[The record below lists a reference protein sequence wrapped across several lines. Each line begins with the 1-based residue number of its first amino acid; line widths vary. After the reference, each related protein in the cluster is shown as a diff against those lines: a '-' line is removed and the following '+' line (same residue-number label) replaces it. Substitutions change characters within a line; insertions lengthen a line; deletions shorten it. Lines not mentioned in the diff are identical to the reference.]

1 MQSLSASVGPL
12 IKSSKIG
19 RNYWEAVGP
28 VQKLFHDEIAP
39 AIKDYLDRCIEPPQY
54 YLTWS
59 IFMRGRTAETA
70 KPYLVFSSEDEEN
83 GKTACRMVK
92 ESNILKKF
100 PTVKTT
106 HARYLPEMRTPLRLL
121 GDPILDQD
129 PVAESYTRLVDQNI
143 YFKLSGSSMA
153 RELFIGRLLSENPG
167 RRATAGGI
175 ICVGNRTFYLT
186 VYHILEQEEHQQLI
200 QDNELRGPISIGG
213 SSGEKIEA
221 DYEEE
226 SEEEDD
232 DDEEEERGGEE
243 EELDDSGFEDGS
255 PISCVAMTTTSY
267 SDNGALETSEQ
278 LSGEPQHGGE
288 IDFSNLIEDLFIT
301 AHSPLRSSTTQPSDL
316 DCTRLSSSAMVGRRS
331 LDYLLIEI
339 HDEDK
344 EKTNSFI
351 APQTPSHTVHVH
363 EVAPVGPQIHKVTI
377 VSGYHGISSGSLFA
391 TPRFIRLPKTTIS
404 RKIFALQLD
413 RYVQPGDCGSWVI
426 DEASGSLYGHIFGGG
441 VGTKTAYIIPA
452 DEIFEDIR
460 RLFRH
465 PVFLPAAKDE
475 RQAISELN
483 SQPTLA
489 RSLQLDPQQVNETA
503 SKNIAYP
510 EVSRDVTDKYQHPLR
525 NIIDRSLND
534 VRKVPSSRSQNM
546 KTTSNEASKILAN
559 CLDPNQAD
567 PSLKASPERSDV
579 RRAATCLEPSSPKE
593 FKSSSTNNDTSCWS
607 YKPEPSPSVFYYSP

>member
-1 MQSLSASVGPL
+1 M
-12 IKSSKIG
+12 IG

-28 VQKLFHDEIAP
+28 VQKLFEDELAP
-39 AIKDYLDRCIEPPQY
+39 AIKDYLDRCIEPPQDY
-54 YLTWS
+54 IFWS
-59 IFMRGRTAETA
+59 IYMRGRTAETA

-83 GKTACRMVK
+83 GKAACRMVK

-106 HARYLPEMRTPLRLL
+106 HARFIPEMGTRLRLL
-121 GDPILDQD
+121 GDPVLGQD
-129 PVAESYTRLVDQNI
+129 PVAEFYTHIVNQDI

-175 ICVGNRTFYLT
+175 ICVGNRSFYLT
-186 VYHILEQEEHQQLI
+186 VYHILEQEEHQQLV

-213 SSGEKIEA
+213 SNGEKTEA
-221 DYEEE
+221 DDEEE
-226 SEEEDD
+226 SEEEG
-232 DDEEEERGGEE
+232 DDEEEERGGEGE
-243 EELDDSGFEDGS
+243 EFDDSGFEDGS
-255 PISCVAMTTTSY
+255 PITRVAMTTTSY
-267 SDNGALETSEQ
+267 SDHGALETSEQ

-288 IDFSNLIEDLFIT
+288 NDFSNLNEDLFIT
-301 AHSPLRSSTTQPSDL
+301 GHPPLRSSTTQLSDL
-316 DCTRLSSSAMVGRRS
+316 GRTRLSSSAIIGKRS

-344 EKTNSFI
+344 EKANSFI
-351 APQTPSHTVHVH
+351 APQNPSHTVHVH
-363 EVAPVGPQIHKVTI
+363 EVAPVGHQIHQVTI
-377 VSGYHGISSGSLFA
+377 VSGYRGISSGSLFA
-391 TPRFIRLPKTTIS
+391 TPRFIRLPKTTTA
-404 RKIFALQLD
+404 RKIFALRLD

-460 RLFRH
+460 RLFRQ

-475 RQAISELN
+475 RRAISELN
-483 SQPTLA
+483 SQPTLS
-489 RSLQLDPQQVNETA
+489 RSLQLDPQHVNETA

-510 EVSRDVTDKYQHPLR
+510 AVSRDVTEKYQHPLR
-525 NIIDRSLND
+525 NIIDRALND
-534 VRKVPSSRSQNM
+534 ALQVPSSRSQSM
-546 KTTSNEASKILAN
+546 KTASIEPPKILAN

-567 PSLKASPERSDV
+567 PSLKASPERPDV
-579 RRAATCLEPSSPKE
+579 RRAEACLEPSPPKE
-593 FKSSSTNNDTSCWS
+593 FKSSATDDDTSCWN